1 MPLPVISVAQMR
13 EWENASW
20 AAGRSPAAVIK
31 NVGRSLA
38 RRALALTV
46 PGDTILILAGRGHN
60 GDDARAAR
68 PFLAGRGDLIGFAA
82 HPHLSRRKVV
92 LVDAMD
98 PRTAAREFSRSIQPA
113 PGRARPRLVVDGLFG
128 IGLNRPLD
136 GAWKTLIDT
145 VNQSGLPVLSVDVP
159 SGLNADNGQV
169 EVAAIRAEVTLT
181 VGAPKRG
188 LLLASEWVGRLEV
201 APDIGLIPC
210 PLKGELNWT
219 LPEDFTAWPPRRP
232 LESHKGTFGHTVII
246 AGSLGYHGA
255 AVLAARGALRAQPG
269 LVTVET
275 QESVYIPVAA
285 QLQSA
290 MARPWR
296 AGGPLPKSAT
306 AILFGPG
313 LAADKLP
320 AALKNELR
328 AHWKNFP
335 GPMIVD
341 ASALDWLPPFNVASA
356 LRADDISSP
365 REEGR
370 VSDGRAALPR
380 SPEIP
385 WPREA
390 GRGAPSIRECQCQ
403 DAPSISAAQPVRVIT
418 PHPGEAGRLL
428 GMTAKDVQADRVAAL
443 RRLSQRFG
451 NCYVVLKGSHT
462 LVGRA
467 EGGIFINSSGNPLL
481 AQGGS
486 GDLLGGYLA
495 GLLAQPAC
503 QQDPLTAIRFAV
515 WQHGAA
521 ADDTSQCSGLW
532 TIEDMVSNLG
542 SVRPC

>member
-20 AAGRSPAAVIK
+20 AAGRSPATVIK

-38 RRALALTV
+38 RRALDLTR
-46 PGDTILILAGRGHN
+46 PGDNILILAGRGHN

-68 PFLAGRGDLIGFAA
+68 PFLAGRGDIGGGFHATI
-82 HPHLSRRKVV
+82 PRLSRRKVL
-92 LVDAMD
+92 LVEALD
-98 PRTAAREFSRSIQPA
+98 PRTTAKEFSRTIQPA
-113 PGRARPRLVVDGLFG
+113 PGRARPRLVIDGLFG

-136 GAWKTLIDT
+136 GDWKTLIDT

-169 EVAAIRAEVTLT
+169 EGAAIRADVTLT

-188 LLLASEWVGRLEV
+188 LLLAPEWVGRLEV

-210 PLKGELNWT
+210 PLSGALNWT
-219 LPEDFTAWPPRRP
+219 LPEDFAAWPPRRP
-232 LESHKGTFGHTVII
+232 VESNKGTFGHAVII

-275 QESVYIPVAA
+275 QESVYVPVAA
-285 QLQSA
+285 QLQAA
-290 MARPWR
+290 MVRPWR
-296 AGGPLPKSAT
+296 AARPLPNNST

-313 LAADKLP
+313 LAAEKLP

-341 ASALDWLPPFNVASA
+341 AGALDWIKPCGTAS
-356 LRADDISSP
+356 
-365 REEGR
+365 
-370 VSDGRAALPR
+370 
-380 SPEIP
+380 
-385 WPREA
+385 EA
-390 GRGAPSIRECQCQ
+390 M
-403 DAPSISAAQPVRVIT
+403 RVIT

-428 GMTAKDVQADRVAAL
+428 GITAKEVQADRVAAL
-443 RRLSQRFG
+443 RQLSRRFG
-451 NCYVVLKGSHT
+451 NCYVVLKGNHT

-467 EGGIFINSSGNPLL
+467 GGAVFINSSGNPLL

-521 ADDTSQCSGLW
+521 ADDTAQCQRW
-532 TIEDMVSNLG
+532 TIEDIALNLG
-542 SVRPC
+542 SVRP

>member
-13 EWENASW
+13 EWESATW

-38 RRALALTV
+38 RRALDLTF

-68 PFLAGRGDLIGFAA
+68 TFLAGRQDIIGYGAV
-82 HPHLSRRKVV
+82 PRLSRRKVV
-92 LVDAMD
+92 LVDAAD
-98 PRTAAREFSRSIQPA
+98 PRAAAREFSRCIQPA

-136 GAWKTLIDT
+136 GPWKTLIDT

-169 EVAAIRAEVTLT
+169 EGAAIRAEVTLT

-188 LLLASEWVGRLEV
+188 LLMASEWVGRLEV

-210 PLKGELNWT
+210 PLAGELNWT
-219 LPEDFTAWPPRRP
+219 LPEDFAAWPPRRP
-232 LESHKGTFGHTVII
+232 LESHKGTFGHAVII
-246 AGSLGYHGA
+246 AGSAGYHGA

-269 LVTVET
+269 LVTVEP

-285 QLQSA
+285 QLQGA
-290 MARPWR
+290 MVRPWR
-296 AGGPLPKSAT
+296 AARPLPESST
-306 AILFGPG
+306 ALLFGPG
-313 LAADKLP
+313 LAADNLP
-320 AALKNELR
+320 AALKKELR

-341 ASALDWLPPFNVASA
+341 ASALDWLPPTNVASA
-356 LRADDISSP
+356 LCADELPSSH
-365 REEGR
+365 ESGR
-370 VSDGRAALPR
+370 GPGGRAALPR
-380 SPEIP
+380 SPDIP
-385 WPREA
+385 SPRQA
-390 GRGAPSIRECQCQ
+390 GRGVPSIQECHCQ
-403 DAPSISAAQPVRVIT
+403 DAPGGSTAGPVRVIT

-428 GMTAKDVQADRVAAL
+428 GMTAKEVQADRVAAL
-443 RRLSQRFG
+443 RQLSRRFG
-451 NCYVVLKGSHT
+451 NCYVVLKGHHT

-467 EGGIFINSSGNPLL
+467 GGDIFINCSGNPLL

-503 QQDPLTAIRFAV
+503 RQDPLTAIRFAV

-521 ADDTSQCSGLW
+521 ADDIAQCRSLW
-532 TIEDMVSNLG
+532 TIEDLALNLG
-542 SVRPC
+542 SIRPC